1 MVCLR
6 EWPLRSRRT
15 DVWYAAILPTRK
27 IFCLLAFFHMAK
39 QSRFP
44 GENAFA
50 RVEQTSCQPGRQ
62 NRASPPKGVSR
73 DFQVARRITGRTANQ
88 DRHLVF
94 PFQTRD
100 FAKPAPGETS
110 QSKKPRFPIVFGLT
124 QSPSILWLFQRVSV
138 GASRPMS
145 DAVSNPFVRG
155 DWRRKQ
161 KCFASLPGVARLDR
175 HSCTHTP
182 LLPNTKQQQWPALP
196 PPSPARSPPSRRP
209 RSRYVARRA
218 RARVRAKFGA
228 TTRTFFREAIENAS
242 DANAR
247 ARVERDAA
255 LSMTRRHPARRA
267 ACARSRPSRAFLF
280 PMASRCARTPAP
292 VGYGIPARPRW
303 HAKSRLRD
311 ATSGD

>member
-1 MVCLR
+1 MT
-6 EWPLRSRRT
+6 LRSRRA
-15 DVWYAAILPTRK
+15 DVLYAAILPTRK
-27 IFCLLAFFHMAK
+27 IFCLLAFSHMAK

-50 RVEQTSCQPGRQ
+50 RVEQTCANRDDKIAPRHQKAFREISKWRGRII
-62 NRASPPKGVSR
+62 S
-73 DFQVARRITGRTANQ
+73 RTANQ
-88 DRHLVF
+88 DRHRVF

-145 DAVSNPFVRG
+145 EAVSNPFVRG

-161 KCFASLPGVARLDR
+161 KCFASLLPGVAHLDR

-218 RARVRAKFGA
+218 RARSPALLRPGKL
-228 TTRTFFREAIENAS
+228 TS
-242 DANAR
+242 ANCDFPR
-247 ARVERDAA
+247 
-255 LSMTRRHPARRA
+255 PARRFRRRGSSA
-267 ACARSRPSRAFLF
+267 ADASGVSRA
-280 PMASRCARTPAP
+280 
-292 VGYGIPARPRW
+292 
-303 HAKSRLRD
+303 
-311 ATSGD
+311 GDDL

>member
-1 MVCLR
+1 MVRCDFANSEDFLPAR
-6 EWPLRSRRT
+6 FLPYGEAVTFSRR
-15 DVWYAAILPTRK
+15 K
-27 IFCLLAFFHMAK
+27 
-39 QSRFP
+39 RFW
-44 GENAFA
+44 A
-50 RVEQTSCQPGRQ
+50 RGADLCQPGRQ

-218 RARVRAKFGA
+218 CVRNPARPHARSFGKHSRTQATRTRARESSA
-228 TTRTFFREAIENAS
+228 
-242 DANAR
+242 AR
-247 ARVERDAA
+247 A
-255 LSMTRRHPARRA
+255 LSVTRGNPARHA
-267 ACARSRPSRAFLF
+267 VCALSRPSRALFF
-280 PMASRCARTPAP
+280 PMAPRRARTPGP
-292 VGYGIPARPRW
+292 MGYGFPAYPRRD
-303 HAKSRLRD
+303 AKSRLPPQ
-311 ATSGD
+311 ASGD